1 MSHDEI
7 FLGNPKVKYQQIK
20 IKINQRINFNKQTA
34 GKDDFHFVSLIFML
48 FLLLVCYSCRFLL
61 LPLQW

>member
-7 FLGNPKVKYQQIK
+7 FSGIPKVKYQQIK
-20 IKINQRINFNKQTA
+20 IKINQRINLDKQTA
-34 GKDDFHFVSLIFML
+34 CKDDFHFVSLIFML

>member
-1 MSHDEI
+1 MSHDETI
-7 FLGNPKVKYQQIK
+7 FDFAKVKQ
-20 IKINQRINFNKQTA
+20 QRIKVNIIQHINPIKKADIIGCFY
-34 GKDDFHFVSLIFML
+34 FVLLIFML